1 MGLILQEFIES
12 RSLYACMACNAHI
25 ARRDAVISRT
35 FQGRLGRAFL
45 TEAVVNEKLG
55 RAEDRLLMTGMH
67 TVCNLQ
73 CRGCG
78 ALIGWKYVRAHD
90 RSQQYKEGRYVLE
103 QSRIVPV
110 GAVSPPDAPA
120 DAPPGSPLPPL
131 PLLPAQHPGAAAG
144 RYVYGL
150 GSRNTSPALRG

>member
-12 RSLYACMACNAHI
+12 PSIYACIECKAHI
-25 ARRDAVISRT
+25 ARKDDVISRT

-45 TEAVVNEKLG
+45 TESVVNEKLG
-55 RAEDRLLMTGMH
+55 KAEDRLLMTGMH

-73 CRGCG
+73 CRNCS

-90 RSQQYKEGRYVLE
+90 KSQQYKEGRYVLE
-103 QSRIVPV
+103 QSRIFPIDV
-110 GAVSPPDAPA
+110 GSPPAAPMDAA
-120 DAPPGSPLPPL
+120 PGSPLPPL
-131 PLLPAQHPGAAAG
+131 PLLPAQHPGSAIG